1 MAQYL
6 HTFAQLENTMNRFA
20 PTFDLIARIALA
32 ALFLLAGLNKISQ
45 YEGTQAFMESVGVPG
60 GLLPAVIILEVM
72 GALAIMAGL
81 FTRPAALAL
90 AGFSVASALLFHL
103 QLADPTQFAMFFK
116 NIGLAGGF
124 LLLAAHGAGPFSL
137 DAKRASA

>member
-1 MAQYL
+1 M
-6 HTFAQLENTMNRFA
+6 TRFA
-20 PTFDLIARIALA
+20 PTLDLIARVALA

-60 GLLPAVIILEVM
+60 ILLPAVIVLEVL
-72 GALAIMAGL
+72 GALAIMTGL
-81 FTRPAALAL
+81 FTRLSALAL
-90 AGFSVASALLFHL
+90 AGFSVASALLFHF

-124 LLLAAHGAGPFSL
+124 LLLAAHGAGQISL